1 MSDRNRSDTTISGSD
16 GEDTDGGGT
25 LGIVEE
31 KKREAMMDD
40 DETMDE
46 GADGSGSIGTT
57 TSPPGLASGL
67 QSGGTVPGGGP
78 GNSEGSIGTGGGSNA
93 DRDTGT
99 LKHWDQGQHQES
111 DR

>member
-16 GEDTDGGGT
+16 GEGTDGRGT
-25 LGIVEE
+25 HGIVEE
-31 KKREAMMDD
+31 KNREAMMNG
-40 DETMDE
+40 DESMEED
-46 GADGSGSIGTT
+46 ADRSGRTGMTA
-57 TSPPGLASGL
+57 SPSGLASGL

-78 GNSEGSIGTGGGSNA
+78 GNTEGSIGTGGGSNA